1 MSTEVLINLALGGIE
16 PSPVVLP
23 FDRLQDTDPRR
34 IVAVWC
40 EAQPMTW
47 HTDPES
53 GVMLPL
59 EHTLGQVMIASR
71 GDAVRIKRPLAIWT
85 DSAEWD
91 LSATGLTR
99 YGDQWWMRCARH
111 PSETHSAAFA
121 RYEDGLKFCPL
132 AHTVM
137 VVGMDLSV
145 EDDDSELDHL
155 VGCAE
160 LARRIPEVIGFVWVG
175 TRSIDTLLRVQAEVD
190 LPGPPPIIDIEPLAW
205 GQGPTP

>member
-1 MSTEVLINLALGGIE
+1 MATEIIINLALGGIE

-23 FDRLQDTDPRR
+23 SDRLDQSDPRR
-34 IVAVWC
+34 VIAVWC

-53 GVMLPL
+53 GAMVPI
-59 EHTLGQVMIASR
+59 EHTLGQVILASR
-71 GDAVRIKRPLAIWT
+71 ADAVRIKRPLAIWT

-91 LSATGLTR
+91 ISVTGATR
-99 YGDQWWMRCARH
+99 YGDQWWMRCARL
-111 PSETHSAAFA
+111 PGETLADALA
-121 RYEDGLKFCPL
+121 RYEQGLKFCPL

-145 EDDDSELDHL
+145 EADGELEHL
-155 VGCAE
+155 VGCAA
-160 LARRIPEVIGFVWVG
+160 LARGLPEVIGFVWVG

-205 GQGPTP
+205 GEGPTP